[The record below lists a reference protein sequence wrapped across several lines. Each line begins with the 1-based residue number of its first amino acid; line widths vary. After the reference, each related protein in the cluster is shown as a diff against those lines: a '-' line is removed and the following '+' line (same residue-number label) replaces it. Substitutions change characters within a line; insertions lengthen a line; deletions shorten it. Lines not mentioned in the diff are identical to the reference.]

1 MVPAYNE
8 EVLIGSTLEGVPGY
22 VDRVY
27 VVDDGSVDNTCSVM
41 EDVARGDERMLVVN
55 HNPNRGVGASIVTGY
70 KKALEEGMDVM
81 VVMAGDNQMDP
92 SWLTSLLDPVVEGR
106 ADYSKGNRLAS
117 LEYTRG
123 MSRWRLLGNAVLSF
137 LTKISSGYWGM
148 VDPQNGYTAISRRA
162 LEAIDLDRVYP
173 GYGYCNDL
181 LVRLNVHSFRV
192 VDVPVPARYGRE
204 KSKIRYSSYIV
215 KVSWLLL
222 RNFFWRI
229 WMKYLVLGFSPVFI
243 LYVLGLVLAPVGFL
257 LFIVGLFMP
266 TLAQSLFIRQV
277 VSTAIFSV
285 GAMFLLFAMLF
296 DIQLSRNGLNS

>member
-8 EVLIGSTLEGVPGY
+8 EMLIRPTLESIPGY

-41 EDVARGDERMLVVN
+41 EDVARGDERMLVIN

-70 KKALEEGMDVM
+70 RKALEEGMDVM

-181 LVRLNVHSFRV
+181 LIKLNAGGCKV
-192 VDVPVPARYGRE
+192 VDIPAPARYGSE
-204 KSKIRYSSYIV
+204 KSKIRYGVFIF
-215 KVSWLLL
+215 KVSPLLL
-222 RNFFWRI
+222 RGFLWRLKI
-229 WMKYLVLGFSPVFI
+229 KYLTRDNNHNSP
-243 LYVLGLVLAPVGFL
+243 LP
-257 LFIVGLFMP
+257 
-266 TLAQSLFIRQV
+266 
-277 VSTAIFSV
+277 
-285 GAMFLLFAMLF
+285 
-296 DIQLSRNGLNS
+296 